1 MKTNLHTDLRLNG
14 DPPADKAM
22 HHLFEKHGYAVTAQL
37 IAYLTDLEELKQHD
51 NLPEIEAFINH
62 NQTAILNKKNIIRAC
77 DFYKKHQNSIG
88 LLLACYSLP
97 YCYLGENGARV
108 LGFSKR
114 MENDTTN
121 RLKETGQFLK
131 IIFKYDNWLSGL
143 APRAILKVRL
153 LHAVWR
159 HKLSQSDK
167 WDMAWGLPVN
177 QEDMIGTNLSFSL
190 LIIRG
195 LKKMGVYISSTEE
208 AAYLTAWNEIGH
220 LLGIHTDIDCGT
232 YKLALAYDKSISQSQ
247 FRASDIGKSLTKSL
261 FDSLERLT
269 NNKLVHSYLLSQSR
283 ILLGPQYSEW
293 LGIKESKIPNVFLKS
308 INLTSSIISSIYD

>member
-1 MKTNLHTDLRLNG
+1 MINNTHTDLRLNG
-14 DPPADKAM
+14 DPAADTAM
-22 HHLFEKHGYAVTAQL
+22 QHIFTKHGYAATGHL
-37 IAYLTDLEELKQHD
+37 IAFLTDLEEVKQHESF
-51 NLPEIEAFINH
+51 PELDTFIAE
-62 NQTAILNKKNIIRAC
+62 NQISILNKKNIIRAC
-77 DFYKKHQNSIG
+77 DFYKKHQISIG

-131 IIFKYDNWLSGL
+131 IIFRYDNWLSGL

-159 HKLSQSDK
+159 HKLSHSDK
-167 WDMAWGLPVN
+167 WDMAWGTPVN

-208 AAYLTAWNEIGH
+208 AAYLTAWNDIGH
-220 LLGIHTDIDCGT
+220 LLGIRSEIDCGT
-232 YKLALAYDKSISQSQ
+232 YKLASAYDKSISQSQ

-261 FDSLERLT
+261 FDSLEKLT